1 MKSSRNLIFFVL
13 MGAMLLALL
22 VYPNTISSAKDNG
35 YRIVWDDFKNGFR
48 ANGPLNDQP
57 DAKWFYFSAGP
68 IFTGNDGVESTLH
81 NDLFVV
87 SDPYFTSTLGQE
99 GSADNPFGLP
109 GGLDHVKWLVYM
121 NHLSSSGVP
130 GFDAMPGF
138 ELACES
144 WISGRTFGTEN
155 HPFGDSVDN
164 PNDDLRLGAP
174 AMNAIDLESWMVFD
188 FFLTNERIYAFYER
202 LPFGRGAELG
212 NYAAFS
218 FMIPVSERNPNEMHH
233 LKIAYDK
240 SAGTVRWLV
249 DDEEVYRV
257 DQIGYL
263 IDRQYMTID
272 HGGTEPAVPV
282 SPNQLNCG
290 MGTFTLLDGSLPS
303 GEALVRLS
311 TANNFY
317 FDTNFGEPVP
327 QTFVDENSFP
337 GSRLFNQG
345 VELQVSKYVIEN
357 RLVGND

>member
-1 MKSSRNLIFFVL
+1 MNRIRTLILFALF
-13 MGAMLLALL
+13 GTALL
-22 VYPNTISSAKDNG
+22 VLLIYPSYTSSAKDNG
-35 YRIVWDDFKNGFR
+35 YRVIWDDFKNGFQ
-48 ANGPLNDQP
+48 ANGPTNDHP

-68 IFTGNDGVESTLH
+68 IFIGNDGIESTTK
-81 NDLFVV
+81 NDLFVL
-87 SDPYFTSTLGQE
+87 SDPYFISTLGQE

-130 GFDAMPGF
+130 GFDAIPGQ

-144 WISGRTFGTEN
+144 WISGRTFGTEF
-155 HPFGDSVDN
+155 HPFGDAVDN

-202 LPFGRGAELG
+202 LPFGRTESD

-218 FMIPVSERNPNEMHH
+218 FMIPVGERTPNEKHH

-249 DDEEVYRV
+249 DDQEVYRV

-272 HGGTEPAVPV
+272 HGGIEPAKPV

-303 GEALVRLS
+303 GKALVRLS
-311 TANNFY
+311 TAPGFY
-317 FDTNFGEPVP
+317 FDPSSGEPVP
-327 QTFVDENSFP
+327 QTFVDEYSES

-345 VELQVSKYVIEN
+345 VELRVSKYIIES
-357 RLVGND
+357 RPVGRK